1 MMRLCLNHTCITVR
15 AVCSTV
21 GVKKSDVYGVAHIK
35 EITSE
40 TIVKAFEKK
49 LLLAGCSE
57 ANVPSEFLLNFVEL
71 QGRQFGPIFFINK
84 ISLGVLL

>member
-15 AVCSTV
+15 AVCNAM
-21 GVKKSDVYGVAHIK
+21 GVKKWDVYDVAHVK

-40 TIVKAFEKK
+40 TIVKALKKK
-49 LLLAGCSE
+49 LQLAGCSE

-71 QGRQFGPIFFINK
+71 
-84 ISLGVLL
+84 